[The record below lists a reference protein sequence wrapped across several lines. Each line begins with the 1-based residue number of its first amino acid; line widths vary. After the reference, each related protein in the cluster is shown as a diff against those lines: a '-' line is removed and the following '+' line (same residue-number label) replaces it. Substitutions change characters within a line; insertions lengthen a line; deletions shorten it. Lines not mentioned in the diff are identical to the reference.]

1 MSQFHQQLQD
11 ATSADRDY
19 ITSAPIIQQALAGSI
34 TSDHYVAFLLQAYHH
49 VRHTTPLLMA
59 CGGRLGSDY
68 EWLRNAVAEYIEEE
82 LGHQEWVLNDIQAAG
97 YDKQIARTSLPNP
110 ATELM
115 VSYAY
120 DTIARG
126 NPVAFFGMVQVLEG
140 TSVRIAD
147 AAADAIQSA
156 TGLADGAFSYLRSH
170 GALDQDHVKFFA
182 DLMNKIAAPADQR
195 AITHAAKMFYQLYGN
210 VFRSIQPE
218 QASQLTRVAL

>member
-11 ATSADRDY
+11 ATVADRDY
-19 ITSAPIIQQALAGSI
+19 ITSAPIIQQALASTI
-34 TSDHYVAFLLQAYHH
+34 TREHYAAFLLQAYHH

-59 CGGRLGSDY
+59 CGGRLDSSY

-82 LGHQEWVLNDIQAAG
+82 LGHQEWVLNDIEAAG
-97 YDKQIARTSLPNP
+97 FDKEIARTSTPNP

-120 DTIARG
+120 DTIARI
-126 NPVAFFGMVQVLEG
+126 NPLGFFGMVQVLEG

-147 AAADAIQSA
+147 AAADAIQST
-156 TGLADGAFSYLRSH
+156 TGLPNRAFSYLRSH

-182 DLMNKIAAPADQR
+182 DIMNKIEKPDDQQ
-195 AITHAAKMFYQLYGN
+195 AIIHAAKMFYQLYGN
-210 VFRSIQPE
+210 VFRSIEPK
-218 QASQLTRVAL
+218 QALQLERAKQ

>member
-1 MSQFHQQLQD
+1 MSNFHQQLQQ
-11 ATSADRDY
+11 ATCSDRDY
-19 ITSAPIIQQALAGSI
+19 ITGAPIIQQTLAGDI
-34 TSDHYVAFLLQAYHH
+34 TTELYAAFLLQAYHH

-59 CGGRLGSDY
+59 CGGKLGADY

-82 LGHQEWVLNDIQAAG
+82 LGHQEWVLNDIAAAG
-97 YDKQIARTSLPNP
+97 FDRDSARQSTPNA

-147 AAADAIQSA
+147 AAAEAIQAA
-156 TGLADGAFSYLRSH
+156 TGLPNQAFSYLRSH

-182 DLMNKIAAPADQR
+182 DLMNKIECSKDQAAV
-195 AITHAAKMFYQLYGN
+195 IHAAKMFYQLYGN
-210 VFRSIQPE
+210 VFRSI
-218 QASQLTRVAL
+218 AVSQLQALTPRAA

>member
-68 EWLRNAVAEYIEEE
+68 EWLRNAVAEYIEGE

-147 AAADAIQSA
+147 AAADAIQTA
-156 TGLADGAFSYLRSH
+156 TGLPNRAFSYLRSH

-182 DLMNKIAAPADQR
+182 DLMDRIEAPADQQ
-195 AITHAAKMFYQLYGN
+195 AIIHAAKMFYQLYGD

-218 QASQLTRVAL
+218 QVNLLKRAAV

>member
-1 MSQFHQQLQD
+1 MSQFHQYLQD
-11 ATSADRDY
+11 ATEADRDY
-19 ITSAPIIQQALAGSI
+19 ISSAPIIQQALAGTI
-34 TSDHYVAFLLQAYHH
+34 DIDHYGAFLLQAYHH

-59 CGGRLGSDY
+59 CGSRLGHDY

-82 LGHQEWVLNDIQAAG
+82 LGHQEWVLNDLAAAG
-97 YDKQIARTSLPNP
+97 FNKPMARHSSPSP

-147 AAADAIQSA
+147 AAADAIQVA
-156 TGLADGAFSYLRSH
+156 TGLPDGAFSYLRSH
-170 GALDQDHVKFFA
+170 GVLDQDHVKFFA
-182 DLMNKIAAPADQR
+182 ELMNKIESAEDQAA
-195 AITHAAKMFYQLYGN
+195 IVHAAKMFYQLYGN
-210 VFRSIQPE
+210 VFRAIEPGQVS
-218 QASQLTRVAL
+218 ALRRSAA